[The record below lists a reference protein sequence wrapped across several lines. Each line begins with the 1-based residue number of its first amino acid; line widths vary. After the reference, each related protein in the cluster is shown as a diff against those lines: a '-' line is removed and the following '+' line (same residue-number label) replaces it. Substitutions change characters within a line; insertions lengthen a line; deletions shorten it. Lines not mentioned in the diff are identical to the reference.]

1 MDATITFYLGLTA
14 GLRSGKAKVMQHM
27 KQRGVSRE
35 QREVVWQQVLELKTK
50 LHAEAQKTRY
60 ARAAWGDVIKPL
72 VWERQRVRVMLGY
85 KAKVGEPA
93 RRAALERYQNE
104 LAGLLHGWFMPWSAA
119 GKTPKEKIAER
130 KQKGKEP
137 ILNDGEH
144 WTDWF
149 PANKKEE
156 IVALFNAIPT
166 KSGKVKRPFMR
177 EMPPELHERRKERIK
192 KAALKERDT
201 AQALLNVQPDDVRN
215 QAKVSKIDAALKAF
229 DEMCETDYVPRTWHG
244 MVDMGDE

>member
-35 QREVVWQQVLELKTK
+35 QREVVWQQVLELKTP
-50 LHAEAQKTRY
+50 
-60 ARAAWGDVIKPL
+60 V
-72 VWERQRVRVMLGY
+72 
-85 KAKVGEPA
+85 
-93 RRAALERYQNE
+93 
-104 LAGLLHGWFMPWSAA
+104 
-119 GKTPKEKIAER
+119 
-130 KQKGKEP
+130 
-137 ILNDGEH
+137 LNDGEH

-149 PANKKEE
+149 PLSKKEE
-156 IVALFNAIPT
+156 IVALFSAIPT

-201 AQALLNVQPDDVRN
+201 AQALLNVQPDDARN

-229 DEMCETDYVPRTWHG
+229 DEMCKTDYVPRTWHG